1 MRSNVRFIP
10 PVSIPGFCVHPA
22 RQALFVNRPSG
33 HLSAFRFFVALVNI
47 PVFRHLSTF
56 RFLGTCQHSGF
67 LLTNLI
73 CWGILLRVFF
83 ELKTAGCT
91 VPEELPR
98 TYS

>member
-56 RFLGTCQHSGF
+56 WFFVDESDLLGYPIVRIF
-67 LLTNLI
+67 
-73 CWGILLRVFF
+73 
-83 ELKTAGCT
+83 
-91 VPEELPR
+91 
-98 TYS
+98 

>member
-47 PVFRHLSTF
+47 

-73 CWGILLRVFF
+73 CWGILLCVFF

>member
-47 PVFRHLSTF
+47 PVFRHLSTS
-56 RFLGTCQHSGF
+56 RFFVDESDLLGYPIVRIF
-67 LLTNLI
+67 
-73 CWGILLRVFF
+73 
-83 ELKTAGCT
+83 
-91 VPEELPR
+91 
-98 TYS
+98 

>member
-47 PVFRHLSTF
+47 PIFRHLSTF
-56 RFLGTCQHSGF
+56 RFFVDESDLLGYPIVRIF
-67 LLTNLI
+67 
-73 CWGILLRVFF
+73 
-83 ELKTAGCT
+83 
-91 VPEELPR
+91 
-98 TYS
+98 